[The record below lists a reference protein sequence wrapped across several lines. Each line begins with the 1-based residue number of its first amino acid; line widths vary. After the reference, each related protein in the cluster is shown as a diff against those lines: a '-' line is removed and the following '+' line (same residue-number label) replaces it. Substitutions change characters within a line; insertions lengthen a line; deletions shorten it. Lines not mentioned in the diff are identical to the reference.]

1 MLGKPDSAASVAAP
15 PRRRPPSGGIAL
27 AAVALL
33 AGLALSA
40 WAGWQQH
47 ASATFAERLRGER
60 LAERSLES
68 LRQALATADLL
79 ARNLQTL
86 FIASDEVDEREF
98 RIAYEG
104 MRPRE
109 AFPSLQAMVFARRLP
124 PLAEGAP
131 ERYVT
136 EMVAP
141 LAGNERLLGLDIMS
155 QPANVLA
162 MEYSRDTNEPALS
175 AAFRLVQLAGDPD
188 GSDGVVLRLPV
199 YASGQVPTSVQD
211 RRAQAVGSLGIS
223 FRVGALIRHAM
234 PADTLESARIRV
246 LDATDGQAR
255 LLFDSAAGVPLAGEA
270 LQPGTV
276 RFGGRQWR
284 LEVFPPPAGAATGG
298 RWLPWLTF
306 GVGALCSVL
315 LAVLIAVL
323 ASTRAR
329 ALAMAGE
336 MAERF
341 RHSEARFRAV
351 NELLPALVLLAD
363 ARDGTIRYANAA
375 ARLRLW
381 GDASEDGEAP
391 GAPIGQVFEDPGIR
405 HRLDGLREEAGQAGV
420 HSLHARLRDL
430 RDGFW
435 AAVSARRIRIG
446 QQAFVLVVASDITE
460 MRALTERLGYQA
472 THDSLTEL
480 ANRREFE
487 LRLDQAIAAVD
498 AGGTPSALIYLDL
511 DQFKLVNDTAGHMA
525 GDQLLVQ
532 LAVVLKDA
540 LRPGDLLARVG
551 GDEFGVLLAN
561 ADETSARDAAERLR
575 ERVDGLA
582 FGWEDRSYMI
592 SASIG
597 VVMIDTP
604 GLVRAELLSL
614 VDAACFTAK
623 ERGRNRVQVVWE
635 ADLETHRRRG
645 EMEWVSRV
653 RRALA
658 EDRLELDYQE
668 LEPLKAS
675 RQRGGVHLEILLRL
689 RDEDGQR
696 VPPGA
701 FIPAAERY
709 GLMPQLDRWV
719 VDTTLREFS
728 RLHPSGQPIATCAV
742 NLSGATVDDEDFAG
756 WVLDALARHGVPPE
770 RMCFEITETAA
781 VSNLGRVVRL
791 CERLRGAGCRIALD
805 DFGAGMSSFGYLKN
819 LPVDMIKIDGSF
831 IRDLETDA
839 MSYAIVRAI
848 TDIGH
853 QLGLELIAEW
863 VQNERSRELLR
874 GLGVDYAQ
882 GFAIHRPQPSVYL
895 AGRAPGGAA

>member
-1 MLGKPDSAASVAAP
+1 MLGKPDSAASAASL
-15 PRRRPPSGGIAL
+15 PRRRPPAGGIAL

-47 ASATFAERLRGER
+47 ASATLADRLRGER
-60 LAERSLES
+60 LAERGLES
-68 LRQALATADLL
+68 LRQALQTADLL
-79 ARNLQTL
+79 ARSLQTL
-86 FIASDEVDEREF
+86 FIASEEVDEREF

-109 AFPSLQAMVFARRLP
+109 SFPSLQALVFARRLP
-124 PLAEGAP
+124 PLVEGAP

-141 LAGNERLLGLDIMS
+141 LAGNERVLGLDIMS

-162 MEYSRDTNEPALS
+162 LEYSRDTNQPAMS

-188 GSDGVVLRLPV
+188 GSDGVVLRMPV

-211 RRAQAVGSLGIS
+211 RRAQVAGSLGVS

-234 PADTLESARIRV
+234 PADVLETARVRV
-246 LDATDGQAR
+246 FDVTEGQAR
-255 LLFDSAAGVPLAGEA
+255 LLFDSVAGAPVAGEA
-270 LQPGTV
+270 LLPGQV

-284 LEVFPPPAGAATGG
+284 LEVLPLAATGTAG
-298 RWLPWLTF
+298 GWLSWATF
-306 GVGALCSVL
+306 GVGALASLL
-315 LAVLIAVL
+315 LALLIAVL
-323 ASTRAR
+323 SSTRAR

-341 RHSEARFRAV
+341 RQSEARFRAV

-363 ARDGTIRYANAA
+363 ARDGAIRYANAA

-391 GAPIGQVFEDPGIR
+391 GTPLGQVFEDATIR
-405 HRLDGLREEAGQAGV
+405 HRLDGLREDGAAGGV

-446 QQAFVLVVASDITE
+446 QQSFVLVVASDITE

-498 AGGTPSALIYLDL
+498 AGGAPSALIYLDL

-575 ERVDGLA
+575 DRVDGLS

-592 SASIG
+592 SASLG
-597 VVMIDTP
+597 VVMVDTP

-658 EDRLELDYQE
+658 EDRLELDFQE

-675 RQRGGVHLEILLRL
+675 RQRGGVHLEMLIRL

-719 VDTTLREFS
+719 VDTTLRRFDA
-728 RLHPSGQPIATCAV
+728 LHPSGQPIATCAV

-882 GFAIHRPQPSVYL
+882 GFAIHRPQPSAYL
-895 AGRAPGGAA
+895 ARPAHGAGA